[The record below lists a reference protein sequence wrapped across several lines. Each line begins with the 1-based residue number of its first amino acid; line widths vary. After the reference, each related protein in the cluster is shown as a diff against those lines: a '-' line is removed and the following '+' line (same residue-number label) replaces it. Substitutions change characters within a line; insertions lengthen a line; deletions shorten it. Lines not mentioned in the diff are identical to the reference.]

1 MILQSHFWACIW
13 RKDTRTLV
21 FITVLFTIAKM
32 PKQPKYPLINEWIKK
47 VWCIYIQCN
56 ITQPLKNEIMSF
68 VASWMDLE
76 IVFKN
81 LVL

>member
-1 MILQSHFWACIW
+1 M
-13 RKDTRTLV
+13 
-21 FITVLFTIAKM
+21 FIAVLFTIAKM
-32 PKQPKYPLINEWIKK
+32 PKQPKYPLINEWIK
-47 VWCIYIQCN
+47 VWYIYIQCN
-56 ITQPLKNEIMSF
+56 ITQPLKNEIMPF